1 MDLVNF
7 PSFAKRQTFEEFRVS
22 LVSRRGLRELPAMK
36 SAAQMAGKQAINLLR
51 KLVTLISPISTV

>member
-1 MDLVNF
+1 MPKGRHLRDFVYPL
-7 PSFAKRQTFEEFRVS
+7 PPGE
-22 LVSRRGLRELPAMK
+22 GLRELPAMK